1 MHARRLV
8 TVLAST
14 AITVL
19 LGVAGAHAEGVTGPD
34 GGSDGPVPS
43 VPVQHGDKGGS
54 GITGYEVVRQEG
66 AVVEPNAFEQVVA
79 TCPAGKKVIGG
90 GFVGN
95 GAKLLTIRSFP
106 GSGNTSWIVTVQNT
120 DTVPLGFSAYAICA
134 NVAS

>member
-14 AITVL
+14 AVTVL
-19 LGVAGAHAEGVTGPD
+19 LGAVGAHAEGVT
-34 GGSDGPVPS
+34 GSDGPVPS

-54 GITGYEVVRQEG
+54 GISGYEVVRQEG

-90 GFVGN
+90 GFFGN

-134 NVAS
+134 NVQS